1 MERILHSRQD
11 AARLLAISL
20 RKVDD
25 LIQSKQLRVVKI
37 GKRTLIA
44 RAELE
49 KFARCGT
56 GAKQTG
62 VRHGK

>member
-37 GKRTLIA
+37 GRRSLVA

-49 KFARCGT
+49 RFALRGT
-56 GAKQTG
+56 GAREKG
-62 VRHGK
+62 VRNAK